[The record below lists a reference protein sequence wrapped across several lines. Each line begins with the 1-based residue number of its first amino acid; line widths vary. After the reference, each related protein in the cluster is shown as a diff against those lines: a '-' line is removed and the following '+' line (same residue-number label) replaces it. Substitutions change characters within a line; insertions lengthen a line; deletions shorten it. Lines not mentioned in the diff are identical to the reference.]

1 MGFHGVRVSLESED
15 KSNILVLNVLS
26 SDLCCDPTGVAIIE
40 KQTPEGKV
48 SVRVCKSPN
57 HGGEYHIR
65 YADPTFKHSNTRTF
79 KHSHT

>member
-1 MGFHGVRVSLESED
+1 
-15 KSNILVLNVLS
+15 
-26 SDLCCDPTGVAIIE
+26 VAIIE

-65 YADPTFKHSNTRTF
+65 YGFRYSKPFKHPNAPHAQVLKYLDSLIPV
-79 KHSHT
+79 

>member
-1 MGFHGVRVSLESED
+1 MSCPP
-15 KSNILVLNVLS
+15 IC
-26 SDLCCDPTGVAIIE
+26 LCVCATTGVAIIE

-65 YADPTFKHSNTRTF
+65 YGFKYSNHSSIQTPRMLRYL
-79 KHSHT
+79 